1 MEKHVYETESGT
13 VHYWTAGPR
22 NSGAC
27 TLVFL
32 PGLTAD
38 HTLFDAQVAYFS
50 HAHRCIVWDAPAH
63 GKSRPYPLDF
73 SLDDYA
79 LILHGIL
86 AKEHVPCPVLVGQS
100 LGGYVAQAYADIFP
114 GEVAGFVSIDS
125 APLKR
130 SYYPKW
136 EIAAL
141 RHTKGMYLSIPW
153 RLLKRWGSFGTAATP
168 HGRAQMRAMMERYER
183 REYCE
188 LAAHG
193 YLMLAD
199 AIDACRPYAIDCPAL
214 LLCGERDKAGD
225 VRPFNK
231 KWNEVEGIS
240 LVWVPRAG
248 HNSNVDNPEF
258 VNSQI
263 EHFLHSIDGKI
274 A

>member
-1 MEKHVYETESGT
+1 MEKHVYATESGK

-22 NSGAC
+22 NSDAF

-38 HTLFDAQVAYFS
+38 HTLFDTQVVYFS
-50 HAHRCIVWDAPAH
+50 RSYRCIVWDAPAH
-63 GKSRPYPLDF
+63 GESRPYPLDF

-79 LILHGIL
+79 SILHGIL
-86 AKEHVPCPVLVGQS
+86 AKEDVSRPILVGQS
-100 LGGYVAQAYADIFP
+100 LGGYVAQAYADVFP

-136 EIAAL
+136 EIVAL

-153 RLLKRWGSFGTAATP
+153 RLLKRWGSFGTAETSR
-168 HGRAQMRAMMERYER
+168 GRTQMRAMMDRYER

-193 YLMLAD
+193 YFMLAD
-199 AIDACRPYAIDCPAL
+199 AIDACRAYAIDCPAL
-214 LLCGERDKAGD
+214 LLCGEHDRAGD

-231 KWNEVEGIS
+231 KWNKGEGIS
-240 LVWVPRAG
+240 LVWIPRAG

-263 EHFLHSIDGKI
+263 EHFLLSIDEKS